1 MPTST
6 SGRDSKRSSRTSTT
20 EANKSSTSDRRA
32 KAQSQQIYKQGR
44 RPSQQVEDGLK
55 VSAERPGVKS
65 RTNSAPLVQTA
76 VDAKRSSTGQKS
88 TRAQQD
94 GPATTA
100 KKAGEHAQDE
110 DEVAGVVGAIRHF
123 QPFRKDG
130 VCIGDGASN
139 RCADAESMSSLR
151 NPCRTS
157 ISQS

>member
-6 SGRDSKRSSRTSTT
+6 PGRDSKRSSRTSTT

-76 VDAKRSSTGQKS
+76 ADAKRSSTGQKS
-88 TRAQQD
+88 TRSQQD

-100 KKAGEHAQDE
+100 KKAVGGQAQDE

-130 VCIGDGASN
+130 VCISHGAV
-139 RCADAESMSSLR
+139 M
-151 NPCRTS
+151 
-157 ISQS
+157 